1 VRVLPQA
8 PRDRRKSPFG
18 HADRDEVEAVGGP
31 RLQHGREAGRNRW
44 AQGGAWTHR
53 FSDPTVRPLF
63 DGLRLKL
70 CVFCNK
76 SALSGRMRGVATL
89 LFIEDD
95 PNIRTALRLS
105 LEDEGYRVEEA
116 PDGESGIKA
125 FPNVRPDLVL
135 LDLRLPD
142 MSGFEV
148 CRSLRRLSTVPIIIV
163 TAQTDTHD
171 LVVGLEAG
179 ADDYVTKP
187 VNTKELAARIRASIR
202 RTHLAGSGGIGSVS
216 TFGDIE
222 VRRDLSVVLKRGVE
236 ISLTRTEYD
245 LLCEFADHPNM
256 VLSRDQLLERVWGYE
271 YLGDSRLVDAHIRRL
286 RVKIEDQP
294 DSPKLIA
301 TVRGMG
307 YRLLVNASD
316 HAGS

>member
-1 VRVLPQA
+1 
-8 PRDRRKSPFG
+8 
-18 HADRDEVEAVGGP
+18 
-31 RLQHGREAGRNRW
+31 
-44 AQGGAWTHR
+44 
-53 FSDPTVRPLF
+53 
-63 DGLRLKL
+63 
-70 CVFCNK
+70 
-76 SALSGRMRGVATL
+76 MRGVATL

-116 PDGESGIKA
+116 ADGESGIKA
-125 FPNVRPDLVL
+125 FPTVRPDLVL

-216 TFGDIE
+216 SFGDIE
-222 VRRDLSVVLKRGVE
+222 VRRDLSVVLKKGVE

-294 DSPKLIA
+294 DAPKLIS

-307 YRLLVNASD
+307 YRLIVSATD
-316 HAGS
+316 RAGS